1 MNYLPSRP
9 QKSQCNFSSSVC
21 CCNNIS
27 CSTCHWP
34 ILENMSMGYYCNKPI
49 YVTSHIAATNPKK
62 PERTFIFHT
71 YRFFFLYLEQL
82 QAQETY
88 IFNISPAS
96 NNVSSLD
103 SGEKWQTVLFTE
115 MQVGNATPLSIFFLT
130 FLYTFPVCL
139 QPQPNHLSSI
149 KTHIKSHQINTN

>member
-71 YRFFFLYLEQL
+71 YRFFFSTLNSYKHKKL
-82 QAQETY
+82 T
-88 IFNISPAS
+88 
-96 NNVSSLD
+96 SLIYHLLPTM
-103 SGEKWQTVLFTE
+103 SHHLTVVRSDKQCCLLKCKSE
-115 MQVGNATPLSIFFLT
+115 MQHPSR
-130 FLYTFPVCL
+130 
-139 QPQPNHLSSI
+139 SSSWHFC
-149 KTHIKSHQINTN
+149 THSQFAYSHNQIT